1 MLERKLKTITNYQIF
16 EEEKNK
22 ILNNESLKNSFAN
35 IEKVINAN
43 KELRAFKDAIS
54 GDNTLLIELLNYD
67 SFRVKVL
74 FSYLKQSIQN
84 VRSLVE
90 LYREKK
96 SEIEKIIEQANKDQK
111 EWESV
116 IKIFN
121 QRFLVLFKVELQ
133 NQKDILLNKDAAQFR
148 FILF

>member
-1 MLERKLKTITNYQIF
+1 MKKK
-16 EEEKNK
+16 KNK

-54 GDNTLLIELLNYD
+54 GDNTLLIELLNYN
-67 SFRVKVL
+67 SFREKVL
-74 FSYLKQSIQN
+74 FSYLKQAIQN

-96 SEIEKIIEQANKDQK
+96 SEIEKII
-111 EWESV
+111 
-116 IKIFN
+116 
-121 QRFLVLFKVELQ
+121 
-133 NQKDILLNKDAAQFR
+133 
-148 FILF
+148 